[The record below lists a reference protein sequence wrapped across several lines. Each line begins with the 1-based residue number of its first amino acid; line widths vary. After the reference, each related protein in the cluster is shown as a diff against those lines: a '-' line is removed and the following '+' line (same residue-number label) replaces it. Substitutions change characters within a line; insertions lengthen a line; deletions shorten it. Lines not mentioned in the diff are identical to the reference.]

1 MKKKVLFF
9 GDMNNI
15 LLTVAIGLSKTGLKV
30 RYLPSLKIN
39 QHYRFYDLLIPG
51 IDIKEIIE
59 FENYDISI
67 FKKDEVDKY
76 KEKLIKFKNDG
87 YIVVG
92 TGLTPSVLEYCGI
105 NLDMFV
111 VSGADLVN
119 QTKEN
124 IFKSYLKT
132 LVNIIKGKKN
142 FLSLKKI
149 SNLQFNGILNSK
161 LIVSHSS
168 GYFKYA
174 PKKLKFLEHKLAP
187 YPINFS
193 EEYNSISEE
202 HFVENKQIQR
212 LIDRERLNSNYLIC
226 LLSKIDP
233 NKGSYVFIEG
243 FYRYVKET
251 NPSAV
256 LLIPGRGR
264 FKLVYEKS
272 KKLKDLI
279 YSKNIKI
286 IPPLSQRGIYY
297 LKSKCDVAFGIN
309 IGDYT
314 KHDWNTTIMQTLQAQ
329 TPLISYTPFNTLCDI
344 PNFELYPHYN
354 SKNSEQVKNGL
365 IKFSDEKNRLL
376 EKTKIKN
383 WNIYMHNK
391 SIKIWTN
398 IIDELC

>member
-30 RYLPSLKIN
+30 RYLPSLNIN

-87 YIVVG
+87 YIIVG
-92 TGLTPSVLEYCGI
+92 TGLAPSVLEYCGI
-105 NLDMFV
+105 NLDIFAV
-111 VSGADLVN
+111 TGADLVN
-119 QTKEN
+119 QTNEN

-132 LVNIIKGKKN
+132 LFNIVKGKKN

-149 SNLQFNGILNSK
+149 SNFQFNGILNSK
-161 LIVSHSS
+161 LIISHSS
-168 GYFKYA
+168 GYFKHA
-174 PKKLKFLEHKLAP
+174 PKKLKSLEHKLAP

-193 EEYNSISEE
+193 EEYNPINEE
-202 HFVENKQIQR
+202 NFVENKQVQR
-212 LIDRERLNSNYLIC
+212 LIDHERLNCNYLIC

-243 FYRYVKET
+243 FYRYVKEI

-256 LLIPGRGR
+256 LLLPSRGR
-264 FKLVYEKS
+264 FKLIYKKS
-272 KKLKDLI
+272 KKLRDLI
-279 YSKNIKI
+279 FSKNIKV
-286 IPPLSQRGIYY
+286 IPPLSQKGIYY

-309 IGDYT
+309 IGDFS

-329 TPLISYTPFNTLCDI
+329 TPLISYTPFDTFCDI
-344 PNFELYPHYN
+344 PEFDIYPHFN
-354 SKNSEQVKNGL
+354 AKVSEKVVEGL
-365 IKFSDEKNRLL
+365 IKFSQKQNRQEVKNQ
-376 EKTKIKN
+376 IKK
-383 WNIYMHNK
+383 WNIYMHEK
-391 SIKIWTN
+391 SVKIWLS
-398 IIDELC
+398 IIDSV